1 LVSNK
6 FDMINALEKLEDIDL
21 TISFHK

>member
-1 LVSNK
+1 LVSK
-6 FDMINALEKLEDIDL
+6 KLDMINALEKVEDIDL